1 MFYTIYLTTN
11 KINGKKYIGKHVT
24 DNLEDSY
31 LGSGLALNNAL
42 KKYGR
47 ENFQKQILYILDSE
61 DEMNLKE
68 AEIVT
73 LDMVQST
80 EFYNCAVGGY
90 GGAIV
95 LLPDHPLYNST
106 CKKISEAQQLR
117 RREMS
122 DIVKELHKTKQV
134 GMYGKTQSD
143 HQKNVISLL
152 NKGKPKTIE
161 QKNKQR
167 DSIAKTFSTPGY
179 VHPNK
184 GVPKLKYTCQ
194 WCDKAIGGKS
204 NFNRYHNNNCKNKDK
219 NEF

>member
-24 DNLEDSY
+24 DNLQDSY
-31 LGSGLALNNAL
+31 LGSGLAINSAF

-61 DEMNLKE
+61 EEMNLKE
-68 AEIVT
+68 AELVT
-73 LDMVQST
+73 LDIVQST
-80 EFYNCAVGGY
+80 EYYNCAIGGH

-95 LLPDHPLYNST
+95 LLPEHPLYNIT
-106 CKKISEAQQLR
+106 CKKISDAQQLR
-117 RREMS
+117 RRDMS

-134 GMYGKTQSD
+134 GMYGKLQSE

-152 NKGKPKTIE
+152 NKGKPKTKE

-167 DSIAKTFSTPGY
+167 ESITKTFSTPGY

-194 WCDKAIGGKS
+194 WCSKVIGGRS
-204 NFNRYHNNNCKNKDK
+204 NFNRYHNNNCNNKDK